1 MGFGILRK
9 ITFKLLFKW
18 FGILILSYI
27 VLTLFLTLLYKFV
40 NPPIT
45 FLMVQRCFEQTF
57 DDNRKLRLKK
67 DWVSFE
73 EISPNMVKA
82 AMAAE
87 DNRFRNHNGF
97 DFEEIKRARE
107 DAKRSGK
114 RPRGASTISQQ
125 TAKNVFLWH
134 GRNYLRKGL
143 EVYQTVLIEAIWS
156 KERIMEVYLNV
167 VELGDGIYGVE
178 AAAQHYFG
186 VSASKLSKRQA
197 ALLASALPNPL
208 KRNPAS
214 PDRRLNRKANRV
226 MFLMNKVGS
235 ANFED

>member
-1 MGFGILRK
+1 
-9 ITFKLLFKW
+9 
-18 FGILILSYI
+18 
-27 VLTLFLTLLYKFV
+27 
-40 NPPIT
+40 
-45 FLMVQRCFEQTF
+45 
-57 DDNRKLRLKK
+57 LRLKK

-134 GRNYLRKGL
+134 GRNYLRKGM

-178 AAAQHYFG
+178 AASQHYFG
-186 VSASKLSKRQA
+186 KSANKLTKRQA

>member
-27 VLTLFLTLLYKFV
+27 ILTLFLTLLYKFV

-186 VSASKLSKRQA
+186 VSANKLTKHQA